1 MLTIIST
8 HQNKVISFLINNNA
22 LKNASLK
29 SLYSLTCQLGV
40 DSCTCNKSAEMTAIF
55 RLVGKLIIY
64 VDWYKPMILCYVL
77 FCIARAN
84 LFVRTI
90 LISTRSNL
98 CRAY

>member
-1 MLTIIST
+1 M
-8 HQNKVISFLINNNA
+8 
-22 LKNASLK
+22 
-29 SLYSLTCQLGV
+29 
-40 DSCTCNKSAEMTAIF
+40 AIF

-64 VDWYKPMILCYVL
+64 VDWYKSMILCYVL
-77 FCIARAN
+77 FYVARAN